1 MNGAGRDWWAKKKK
15 SFYGIFSFSIPNNNN
30 GPSSGL
36 IFRFLDFW
44 PGLLTHSINES
55 MNDKAVYRTAP
66 ATMGLLKNVTL
77 PWDGV
82 NVTFMM
88 RSMQL

>member
-1 MNGAGRDWWAKKKK
+1 
-15 SFYGIFSFSIPNNNN
+15 
-30 GPSSGL
+30 
-36 IFRFLDFW
+36 
-44 PGLLTHSINES
+44 